1 MKTST
6 LLILGAAG
14 AAGVY
19 FLTRPR
25 PGSAAAAVT
34 ALNAADK
41 RKLGLAMSA
50 KSVGKLF
57 TATAPAKSAASQQNY
72 AAPAAG
78 SPSVKAKD
86 IVTGAAAAGAGAAC
100 AAIPTGGA
108 LVAPLCGSVGG
119 YLGAK
124 AYDYADRAY
133 DEISS
138 WF

>member
-6 LLILGAAG
+6 VIVLGAAA

-19 FLTRPR
+19 FMTRK
-25 PGSAAAAVT
+25 AATMPSGKAPLNKVT
-34 ALNAADK
+34 
-41 RKLGLAMSA
+41 LATMMSA
-50 KSVGKLF
+50 KPIGKLF
-57 TATAPAKSAASQQNY
+57 AASAPAKSATSQQNY

-78 SPSVKAKD
+78 NPSVSAKD
-86 IVTGAAAAGAGAAC
+86 VVSGAAAVGAGAAC

-124 AYDYADRAY
+124 AYDYGEKAI
-133 DEISS
+133 DEVSG
-138 WF
+138 WFGF

>member
-19 FLTRPR
+19 FLTRPKS
-25 PGSAAAAVT
+25 PVAAAR
-34 ALNAADK
+34 AA
-41 RKLGLAMSA
+41 AMSA
-50 KSVGKLF
+50 KPVGKLF
-57 TATAPAKSAASQQNY
+57 WAGSPAKSAGSQQNY

-119 YLGAK
+119 YLGAR
-124 AYDYADRAY
+124 AYDYGEKAW
-133 DEISS
+133 DEVTS

>member
-19 FLTRPR
+19 FLTRPKSSVQAINR
-25 PGSAAAAVT
+25 AAVQ
-34 ALNAADK
+34 K
-41 RKLGLAMSA
+41 LAMSA
-50 KSVGKLF
+50 KPVGKLF
-57 TATAPAKSAASQQNY
+57 WAGAPAKSAGSQQNY

-78 SPSVKAKD
+78 APSVKAKD
-86 IVTGAAAAGAGAAC
+86 VVTGLAAAGAGAAC

-124 AYDYADRAY
+124 AYDYADSAI